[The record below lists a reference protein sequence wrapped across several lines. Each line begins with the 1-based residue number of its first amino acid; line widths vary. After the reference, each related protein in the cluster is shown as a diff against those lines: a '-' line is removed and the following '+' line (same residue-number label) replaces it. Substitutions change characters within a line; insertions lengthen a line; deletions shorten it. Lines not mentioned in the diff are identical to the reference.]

1 MARIT
6 VAKYNR
12 MYIFS
17 SYKSSFLALII
28 ILTNEKFT
36 REDKM
41 QEKWTYRNYE
51 IEEGLKPG
59 SKTFRYFF
67 KVLENG
73 EKKCNYCV
81 WIADNAIEKFDPS
94 QEFDAV
100 VSSQKTVWHEWVKKK
115 IDEKDFRNRAL
126 KIEKQG
132 QHEINLS
139 EMSEHIRPD

>member
-1 MARIT
+1 
-6 VAKYNR
+6 
-12 MYIFS
+12 
-17 SYKSSFLALII
+17 
-28 ILTNEKFT
+28 
-36 REDKM
+36 M

-94 QEFDAV
+94 QEFDTV

>member
-1 MARIT
+1 
-6 VAKYNR
+6 
-12 MYIFS
+12 
-17 SYKSSFLALII
+17 
-28 ILTNEKFT
+28 
-36 REDKM
+36 M
-41 QEKWTYRNYE
+41 QENWTYKNYE

-67 KVLENG
+67 KVLKDG
-73 EKKCNYCV
+73 EKQCNYCV

-100 VSSQKTVWHEWVKKK
+100 VTSQKAVWHEWVKGK